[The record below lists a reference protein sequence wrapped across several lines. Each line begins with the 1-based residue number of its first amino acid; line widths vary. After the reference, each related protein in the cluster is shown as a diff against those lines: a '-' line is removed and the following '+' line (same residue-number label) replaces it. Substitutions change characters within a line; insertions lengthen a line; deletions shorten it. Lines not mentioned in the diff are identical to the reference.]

1 VKNSVLTELR
11 KLIQYQILL
20 LEENE
25 AGYRFVLFTSPGS
38 CAPCRYLE
46 ETLDTRQQA
55 LVTKADPVNR
65 SRAEW
70 RIQDG
75 AKLWEKVTNVA
86 EFLGDD
92 MISVPTLAVFE
103 GDLDTNLL
111 PGVGPSYH
119 EGMTLRLVANGA
131 QPIID
136 YINEALGE
144 TVMSEEDVISFMLP
158 DFSNSFE
165 KIREE
170 LKTSIS
176 SGHMRDS
183 VINFIMELETVEPKI
198 RHLSDD
204 NKREV
209 INGIYDDRIFPK
221 LVSLLDDVELTI
233 VDSEDCGPSVS
244 AFYNARINQ
253 ITFCLPTARLS
264 ALISAFGPESPALG
278 TSGRSERKI
287 DQTMRHEFGHSY
299 DEMMALAFQ
308 DLLQGG
314 ELIHGERRMSELQ
327 SDLLSKIFQVS
338 QSHAVMHVGL
348 GEESVQWSE
357 RVAEQYADIQRVR
370 MELGRPITARD
381 VRKWCRGEAVRVRTS
396 DPAFRR
402 GDLPNVGI
410 NMVILSTYKFLDC
423 SKSASEI
430 AEIMNRIAKRS
441 VLPGDS
447 ITV

>member
-1 VKNSVLTELR
+1 MKNSVLTELR

-46 ETLDTRQQA
+46 ETLDDHQQA
-55 LVTKADPVNR
+55 LVIKADPVNR

-75 AKLWEKVTNVA
+75 SKLWEKVTNVA

-92 MISVPTLAVFE
+92 MISVPTLAIFE
-103 GDLDTNLL
+103 GDLDPNLL

-170 LKTSIS
+170 LKTSLS

-204 NKREV
+204 NKKEV
-209 INGIYDDRIFPK
+209 INGIYNDRILPN
-221 LVSLLDDVELTI
+221 LESLLDDVELTI
-233 VDSEDCGPSVS
+233 IDSEDCGPAVS
-244 AFYNARINQ
+244 AFYNASINQ

-264 ALISAFGPESPALG
+264 ALISAFGPESPELG

-299 DEMMALAFQ
+299 DEMMAQAFQ
-308 DLLQGG
+308 DLLQAGDPLHGG
-314 ELIHGERRMSELQ
+314 TRMSDVQ
-327 SDLLSKIFQVS
+327 SGLLSKIFQVS
-338 QSHAVMHVGL
+338 QSHAVIHVGL
-348 GEESVQWSE
+348 GEESAPWPE
-357 RVAEQYADIQRVR
+357 RVREQYADIQRVR

-381 VRKWCRGEAVRVRTS
+381 VRKWCRGKAVRARTS
-396 DPAFRR
+396 DPAFHRD
-402 GDLPNVGI
+402 DLPNPGV
-410 NMVILSTYKFLDC
+410 NMVRLQTQSFLDC

-430 AEIMNRIAKRS
+430 AELMNRIAKKD